1 MLSQRNTYRIH
12 RRDAP
17 RRHLSFFTAC
27 VRLCARRNADILF
40 PPPNVPRRPHSLLA
54 RRRRRAPRGKRNAP
68 AVDMGRC
75 PTGGGKKTSSQKNRV
90 GYATKRLRRAQ
101 FELPHADV
109 IYKAVHKHVNADGTP
124 KNQGGAGNK
133 AREIS
138 SMEAMIRGDANQPWN
153 EDLPGGGQ
161 HYDVFTG
168 RHFESAE
175 ALARHQKTKQ
185 YKRDR
190 KRVLNG
196 PKPHEQGDAEAA
208 AGMAPPDNG
217 KKLNRAPVAAMIE

>member
-1 MLSQRNTYRIH
+1 
-12 RRDAP
+12 
-17 RRHLSFFTAC
+17 
-27 VRLCARRNADILF
+27 
-40 PPPNVPRRPHSLLA
+40 
-54 RRRRRAPRGKRNAP
+54 
-68 AVDMGRC
+68 MGRC

-90 GYATKRLRRAQ
+90 GYATKRLRRSR

>member
-1 MLSQRNTYRIH
+1 MVIALRSETPTRDFSHSRRSGKKLRNCAAAASRFRVPRAPTPAFREALPD
-12 RRDAP
+12 RRPRSSAP
-17 RRHLSFFTAC
+17 RA
-27 VRLCARRNADILF
+27 A
-40 PPPNVPRRPHSLLA
+40 
-54 RRRRRAPRGKRNAP
+54 
-68 AVDMGRC
+68 MGRC

-90 GYATKRLRRAQ
+90 GYATKRLRRSR

-196 PKPHEQGDAEAA
+196 SKPHEQGDAEAA